1 MAAEQK
7 QAEQPKWAPSEP
19 EAAPSPTPAGIFVVY
34 TDAQGLWAGRVAKDP
49 GRPKKLSVTIDRKLL
64 SLSPAAKGHG
74 PELPSSAGRARWVSP
89 TAMPRRARWIPS

>member
-34 TDAQGLWAGRVAKDP
+34 TDAQGLWAGRVAKDRNTSPIP
-49 GRPKKLSVTIDRKLL
+49 GGVAQRR
-64 SLSPAAKGHG
+64 SLS
-74 PELPSSAGRARWVSP
+74 
-89 TAMPRRARWIPS
+89 